1 MTFPVDVRP
10 QIVTDFNN
18 QKASIVSTRNQIDEQ
33 KKVVHDQ
40 RNMIIDLDNRIDRLN
55 NSQDNAIRYLRSL
68 DNQPNIFQRFF
79 DLIKRI
85 VTVVKCFLFTWC
97 LNPASPSS

>member
-1 MTFPVDVRP
+1 MTFPIDVRS

-18 QKASIVSTRNQIDEQ
+18 QKASIISTRNQIDEQ

-40 RNMIIDLDNRIDRLN
+40 RNMVIDLDNRIDRLN

-79 DLIKRI
+79 NLIKRI
-85 VTVVKCFLFTWC
+85 VTMVKCFLFNLC
-97 LNPASPSS
+97 RNPASPSS